1 MQKSFR
7 SVFISDVHLGT
18 PACQADH
25 LLDFLNTINTR
36 TLYLVGD
43 IIDLEHMKSRAHF
56 TDTHHKI
63 ITTIMD
69 MAKNGTEVIYIPGNH
84 DAFFRRLAGQ
94 TISGIKIRRN
104 HIHVT
109 ADNRRFYVSHG
120 DEFDRIVQISPL
132 ALLVGEKAHDS
143 MLWLNGG
150 LNKVRK
156 AMNLPYW
163 SLAGYL
169 KENLGRA
176 QQFIE
181 RFEQAAL
188 NASRGLDVA
197 GYICGHIHY
206 AAFKRIGNKLYC
218 NDGDWVEH
226 CTALV
231 ETFQSDLK
239 LMHWSEQPR
248 WLATEPE
255 AATSWVHQP
264 QGWQSN
270 LEPVRE

>member
-1 MQKSFR
+1 MQRSFR
-7 SVFISDVHLGT
+7 AVFISDVHLGT
-18 PACQADH
+18 PACQAQH
-25 LLDFLNTINTR
+25 LLDFLECVSCR

-63 ITTIMD
+63 ISLIMEK
-69 MAKNGTEVIYIPGNH
+69 ARSGTEVIYIPGNH
-84 DAFFRRLAGQ
+84 DAFFRQLAGQ
-94 TISGIKIRRN
+94 TISGIKIRKNTLHR
-104 HIHVT
+104 T
-109 ADNRRFYVSHG
+109 ADNRSFHVSHG
-120 DEFDRIVQISPL
+120 DEFDHVVQISPL

-150 LNKVRK
+150 VNKLRK
-156 AMNLPYW
+156 AMHLPYW
-163 SLAGYL
+163 SLAGYI
-169 KENLGRA
+169 KENLGKA
-176 QQFIE
+176 QQFIG

-188 NASRGLDVA
+188 QACRSLQVD

-206 AAFKRIGNKLYC
+206 ASFNRQSGVLYC

-231 ETFQSDLK
+231 ETFQGELK

-248 WLATEPE
+248 WIASEPE
-255 AATSWVHQP
+255 EEINWQPIPAAS
-264 QGWQSN
+264 
-270 LEPVRE
+270 